1 MRPFTVLIGII
12 LGSAAS
18 TTFGLGTVLIVFAVL
33 SFGGKH
39 PDLARE
45 VPRLLLSLV
54 TFGILTAASASSF
67 LGQVRARSWRGWA
80 HLATVLSLSIVVLLY
95 WPRRN

>member
-18 TTFGLGTVLIVFAVL
+18 ISFGLGTVLIVFIVL
-33 SFGGKH
+33 KGEH

-45 VPRLLLSLV
+45 MPRLLGSLGA
-54 TFGILTAASASSF
+54 FGVLTAASAGSF
-67 LGQVRARSWRGWA
+67 LGQARGRSWAGWA
-80 HLATVLSLSIVVLLY
+80 HAATLASLCAVVLLY
-95 WPRRN
+95 WPKRA